1 MGLGAAGARN
11 AAIVVLVDEFRLTRL
26 TSASVPVFT
35 DQRSTPHWA
44 NNEEGRIR
52 IVATN
57 SNHVRRDVLML
68 FLRPALDCDQLL
80 SPRNLRERSLI
91 QHKKR
96 MKRFYAVPKWNWVKF
111 VLISC

>member
-1 MGLGAAGARN
+1 LTTQTVVSIGATRLFAGIGFGAV
-11 AAIVVLVDEFRLTRL
+11 AALSVVMVVLVDEFRLTRL

-35 DQRSTPHWA
+35 DQRSTPHCA

-80 SPRNLRERSLI
+80 SLVIYGRET
-91 QHKKR
+91 
-96 MKRFYAVPKWNWVKF
+96 RFSIKNA
-111 VLISC
+111 